1 MVCFIGIDLGTS
13 KSGYSYCFSAEAS
26 AIKIPTQ
33 FTPDDEI
40 GTPKTDTAL
49 LFEVLGDDNWKLVSW
64 GTSAVNK

>member
-1 MVCFIGIDLGTS
+1 MVCFVGVDMGTS

-40 GTPKTDTAL
+40 GAPKTDTAL
-49 LFEVLGDDNWKLVSW
+49 LFEVTDSGWQLVGW
-64 GTSAVNK
+64 GTAAVNR